1 MPEKRRQIEVL
12 ESEAA
17 KPGFWDSSTVAQTK
31 MKDLSKL
38 NNEVFGWDKL
48 LNDVESTGDLLQ
60 LAIEESDDSLIK
72 SLLVDSNEVI
82 QRFEL
87 MEYQLM
93 LSDEYDDHNSLIAI
107 HAGAGGVDSQDW
119 AQMLLRMYLRWAEEQ
134 GF

>member
-17 KPGFWDSSTVAQTK
+17 KPGFWDSSTVAQAK

-38 NNEVFGWDKL
+38 NNEVFGWEKL

-60 LAIEESDDSLIK
+60 LAIEESDDSLIQ

-82 QRFEL
+82 QRFEQ
-87 MEYQLM
+87 MEFQLM
-93 LSDEYDDHNSLIAI
+93 LSDEYDDHNS
-107 HAGAGGVDSQDW
+107 
-119 AQMLLRMYLRWAEEQ
+119 
-134 GF
+134 